1 MNTKAKKQ
9 AAHHIVTIGGGTG
22 HSQVLKGLKHIP
34 GIRITGIC
42 PSTDS
47 GGSTGILRDEYD
59 GGGYIGDLTKCIA
72 ALTPNETIAHALTYR
87 YEHGPLKSHSVKNML
102 FHALTKVDSMD
113 NALQAIW
120 AMCALG
126 EHRVLPVTEEKTEL
140 CATLRVGNT
149 ISGEANIDTLAK
161 NPLWNP
167 ELHSIAELYLKPG
180 AHALPA
186 VRHALSAADTIVI
199 CPGDLYS
206 SILPT
211 LLPAGVRES
220 IQSSSARIVIILNLM
235 TKRGETDHY
244 TAADFIERIEQYLG
258 RPADVV
264 IHNSAPIPESV
275 RATYALEQKIELAAQ
290 QGSAARFVPAPLAY
304 VNEKGQLYSNP
315 AVIASTLRDII
326 FNKPRPTIRVAQSAR
341 HIRQARHARTKRS

>member
-1 MNTKAKKQ
+1 MPHKKPVKSARIVG
-9 AAHHIVTIGGGTG
+9 AASRTAQPKGSHHIVTIGGGSG

-47 GGSTGILRDEYD
+47 GGATGILRDEYD

-72 ALTPNETIAHALTYR
+72 ALTPNETIAQALMYR
-87 YEHGPLKSHSVKNML
+87 YDHGPLKFHSVKNIL
-102 FHALTKVDSMD
+102 FHALTKVDSID
-113 NALQAIW
+113 NALQAVW
-120 AMCALG
+120 SMCALG
-126 EHRVLPVTEEKTEL
+126 DHRVLPVTEEKTEL
-140 CATLRVGNT
+140 CATLRVGNV

-167 ELHSIAELYLKPG
+167 ELHSIADLYLKPTV
-180 AHALPA
+180 HALPA

-211 LLPAGVRES
+211 LLPVGVRES
-220 IQSSSARIVIILNLM
+220 IQSSPARIVIILNIM

-244 TAADFIERIEQYLG
+244 TAVDFIERIERHLG
-258 RPADVV
+258 RPADII
-264 IHNSAPIPESV
+264 IHNTAPIPESV
-275 RATYALEQKIELAAQ
+275 RTTYALEQKVELVTPK
-290 QGSAARFVPAPLAY
+290 QGTARYIAAPLAY

-315 AVIASTLRDII
+315 AVIASTLRDLIL
-326 FNKPRPTIRVAQSAR
+326 
-341 HIRQARHARTKRS
+341 TKKKRA